1 MLIYVAFTND
11 IGYGGTCQ
19 TLFKCFLMV
28 FDQSLKGDSGFLG
41 NAETDYTYN
50 VFTMKFLCEIF
61 YILFVKKVIFEIFSG
76 TIIDKFSELR

>member
-1 MLIYVAFTND
+1 
-11 IGYGGTCQ
+11 
-19 TLFKCFLMV
+19 MV

-41 NAETDYTYN
+41 YVARDDTYM
-50 VFTMKFLCEIF
+50 VFTVKLFSEIF